1 MKHFIVV
8 FFSILVVI
16 GLIYALLSFHA
27 RWRSNPLSIKTYTT
41 DNAFIFNTTM
51 IVGHRMGG
59 GDAPEES
66 LMALEVCLNGEG
78 VPDILELDLHLTK
91 DNKLVLLH
99 DDTLDRTTDSLFV
112 FGKEG
117 LRPEDLTLSELKKLN
132 IGVSFVD
139 KNGEQPY
146 KDIHGDDVPENLRI
160 LTLDEVLDYSLSR
173 GDFKY
178 IIEIKNGGEDGKA
191 ALDILYKTLK
201 ERELLQRVIFGTFK
215 KEISEYASST
225 YPDLIRSA
233 SVKEA
238 AEFYI
243 AALLGKKNYQ
253 PPVKVLQ
260 VFYGGKYFK
269 YGVNLATSRVIN
281 YAHSHNMAIQYWT
294 VNNEKDIE
302 YLLSVGAD
310 GIITDYVEK
319 AYLIKNKTI
328 GK

>member
-66 LMALEVCLNGEG
+66 LMAIELCLKGES
-78 VPDILELDLHLTK
+78 VPDVLELDLHFTK
-91 DNKLVLLH
+91 DKRLVLLH
-99 DDTLDRTTDSLFV
+99 DDTLDRTTDSFYV

-117 LRPEDLTLSELKKLN
+117 LRPEELTLEELKKLN

-139 KNGEQPY
+139 KDGNTPY
-146 KDIHGDDVPENLRI
+146 KDLHGDDVPDNLRI
-160 LTLDEVLDYSLSR
+160 LTLEEFLDYTQNR

-178 IIEIKNGGEDGKA
+178 IIEIKNGGEEGKE
-191 ALDILYKTLK
+191 ALDILYNTLIK
-201 ERELLQRVIFGTFK
+201 RDILDRVIFGTFNG
-215 KEISEYASST
+215 EISEYASEN

-233 SVKEA
+233 SIKEVV
-238 AEFYI
+238 EFYI
-243 AALLGKKNYQ
+243 ATLLGRKGYE

-260 VFYGGKYFK
+260 VFYGKKYFK
-269 YGVNLATSRVIN
+269 FGVNLATSRVIN

-294 VNNEKDIE
+294 INDEDEIR
-302 YLLSVGAD
+302 YLLSIGAD
-310 GIITDYVEK
+310 WIMTDYVEK
-319 AYLIKNKTI
+319 AFEIKKEY
-328 GK
+328 